1 VIFILEIKYIYLNG
15 VSGAM
20 HVLVKWIESDPV
32 FKTLGPLIVGIGILL
47 LVSLILYAL
56 GYLI

>member
-1 VIFILEIKYIYLNG
+1 
-15 VSGAM
+15 M
-20 HVLVKWIESDPV
+20 HVLVKWIESDLV

>member
-1 VIFILEIKYIYLNG
+1 
-15 VSGAM
+15 M
-20 HVLVKWIESDPV
+20 HVLVKWMESDPV